1 MKLNQ
6 LMNINSIKAH
16 LEVARNFKDA
26 NGVLLAQ
33 HLTHVDPNIFK
44 KLYPENVFL
53 NSGLT
58 IDNSG
63 GLKNQIKKIR
73 LSAKGSFE
81 DANNRGANK
90 GLISLDA
97 ENDTIGVIAKETSI
111 NYTDDEITQA
121 KEENINIV
129 ERLLSATDEIYRQEI
144 DEILATGSTLNKGL
158 LNYSGFTADSGSD
171 IALMSGTDAYD
182 VIAQLIIDQRNAVN
196 NTNGY
201 MANIVMMPTRALNI
215 ISSKKWKPETSEKSV
230 LKMLMEDFTDVKFL
244 SSWRANDVNGTSVTT
259 AYSTNPN
266 GIIIRIPQPLIIG
279 KTVPEGSFGYRADAK
294 YRIAG
299 IDVAENKAGRHLI
312 GL

>member
-1 MKLNQ
+1 MKLKN
-6 LMNINSIKAH
+6 LIDMNSLVAH
-16 LEVARNFKDA
+16 LEVAKTFKDA
-26 NGVLLAQ
+26 KGILLAQ
-33 HLTHVDPNIFK
+33 SLTHLDPRVFV

-58 IDNSG
+58 IDNTG
-63 GLKNQIKKIR
+63 GLADTIKKKR
-73 LSAKGSFE
+73 VSAKGSFN
-81 DANNRGANK
+81 DVGNRGTNK
-90 GLISLDA
+90 GLISLDGETDSIA
-97 ENDTIGVIAKETSI
+97 VIGREATI
-111 NYTDDEITQA
+111 NYTDDEIEKA
-121 KEENINIV
+121 KLENYNLV
-129 ERLLSATDEIYRQEI
+129 ERLLGGVDEVYRKEI
-144 DEILATGSTLNKGL
+144 DEILAVGNSLNKGL
-158 LNYSGFTADSGSD
+158 LNYAGFTADSGSD

-201 MANIVMMPTRALNI
+201 MANIVMMPTRVLNI

-299 IDVAENKAGRHLI
+299 IDVAENKAGRHLT

>member
-33 HLTHVDPNIFK
+33 QLTHVDPNIFK

-158 LNYSGFTADSGSD
+158 LNYDGFTADSGSD
-171 IALMSGTDAYD
+171 IASMSGTDAYD
-182 VIAQLIIDQRNAVN
+182 VIAQLITDQRNAVN

-201 MANIVMMPTRALNI
+201 MANTVVMPTRVLNI

-244 SSWRANDVNGTSVTT
+244 SSWRANDVNGTSVTV
-259 AYSTNPN
+259 AYATNPN

-299 IDVAENKAGRHLI
+299 IDVAENKAGRHLT